1 MKRKKLIIIVIIVI
15 SCIIYL
21 SINSTYSSYESE
33 VEATADS
40 QIADWKIKVN
50 DTLITGEAEQTI
62 TINDIEW
69 DTTHTKENTIAPGTS
84 GIITVIIDPTTTEVA
99 FAYELTIIDKTVNPD
114 KLLTVTKVESSI
126 GQLTQ
131 ENNVY
136 KGVMLMPDI
145 KAGNKDYIKIYAT
158 WDDNGQDVVADPN
171 EQTTTEDMLE
181 INFKAIQ
188 QK

>member
-69 DTTHTKENTIAPGTS
+69 DTTHTKENTITPGTS

-99 FAYELTIIDKTVNPD
+99 FAYELTIIDKTVNPN
-114 KLLTVTKVESSI
+114 KILTVTKVSKEVSNS
-126 GQLTQ
+126 L
-131 ENNVY
+131 
-136 KGVMLMPDI
+136 LPS
-145 KAGNKDYIKIYAT
+145 
-158 WDDNGQDVVADPN
+158 NGLAK
-171 EQTTTEDMLE
+171 T
-181 INFKAIQ
+181 
-188 QK
+188 